1 MQRIAVISAILD
13 KPEKSQSLFNEIVAE
28 HKDLV
33 RGRMGL
39 PLERAGVAVISI
51 VVSGTM
57 DSINAFTGQL
67 GKLEDVTLKTA
78 VSPKELSEI

>member
-13 KPEKSQSLFNEIVAE
+13 QPEQAQALFNEIVAE

-39 PLERAGVAVISI
+39 PLENAGVAIISI
-51 VVSGTM
+51 VVSGTL
-57 DSINAFTGQL
+57 DRINAFTGQL
-67 GKLEDVTLKTA
+67 GKLKDVTIKTA
-78 VSPKELSEI
+78 ISPKEISES